1 MTAERHFKV
10 VGYTS
15 RRTKTTFC
23 SVRVD
28 KGRTGVEMR
37 RSWVFTPAC
46 RRFVTSL
53 ANNPSQSHPHSHVRV
68 ATAVGRRDV
77 GNSGTPRRSLTDTT
91 TSDTEIQI
99 PGVKTEGDKYVIIY
113 TCKVCETRSA
123 KKISKQA
130 YHHGCVIIKCPKCE
144 NMHLIADH
152 LGVIEE
158 KGWNIKEHLSD
169 ENFKAVTHDSI
180 LELTKKDI
188 LGSSGEEALR
198 IATQSVSQAP
208 SSSQFVVDDSKLKS
222 QAKATKEKTT
232 ASIDEI
238 KSVIDRAVVLDVRGE
253 KEVEE
258 KGNKIDG
265 SINIHFSGDNEKEFE
280 QICLQS
286 SNLPSDK
293 SNPILVH

>member
-1 MTAERHFKV
+1 MP
-10 VGYTS
+10 YTS
-15 RRTKTTFC
+15 RETKPL
-23 SVRVD
+23 SVPSGFD
-28 KGRTGVEMR
+28 KGRSGVEMK

-53 ANNPSQSHPHSHVRV
+53 ANNSSQSHPHSV
-68 ATAVGRRDV
+68 ATAAGRRDV

-91 TSDTEIQI
+91 ATSDTEIQI
-99 PGVKTEGDKYVIIY
+99 PGVKTEGDKYVIVY
-113 TCKVCETRSA
+113 VQVCETRSA
-123 KKISKQA
+123 EDQQA
-130 YHHGCVIIKCPKCE
+130 TYHHGCVIIKCPKCE

-198 IATQSVSQAP
+198 VATQSVSQAL
-208 SSSQFVVDDSKLKS
+208 SSSQLVLDESKLKS
-222 QAKATKEKTT
+222 QAKATKKKIT

-258 KGNKIDG
+258 KEIK
-265 SINIHFSGDNEKEFE
+265 
-280 QICLQS
+280 LT
-286 SNLPSDK
+286 
-293 SNPILVH
+293 VV

>member
-1 MTAERHFKV
+1 MP
-10 VGYTS
+10 YTS
-15 RRTKTTFC
+15 RETKPL
-23 SVRVD
+23 SVPSGFD
-28 KGRTGVEMR
+28 KGRSGVEMK

-53 ANNPSQSHPHSHVRV
+53 ANNSSQSHPHSLV
-68 ATAVGRRDV
+68 RDV
-77 GNSGTPRRSLTDTT
+77 GNSGTPRRSLTDTA

-99 PGVKTEGDKYVIIY
+99 PGVKTEGDKYVIVY

-198 IATQSVSQAP
+198 VATQSVSQAL
-208 SSSQFVVDDSKLKS
+208 SSSQLVLDESKLKS
-222 QAKATKEKTT
+222 QAKATKKKIT